1 MIRIYAFY
9 TAVEKWA
16 KDGTQWS
23 FRELSL
29 PVRWQSR
36 YGIVVAK
43 SGPTFGIWWEVTHIR
58 LLSYSQGSIAKTSIW
73 PNVTQLPRNFLA
85 KWVKG
90 PIFQLHWLLSSK
102 SKKRSIFQY
111 LWFRDDTSCLNSRVL
126 VQIFSPFSLQY
137 GNHPPVTLLQQ
148 QGMRVQTHLL
158 QRTSYWANRNR
169 ILYERGTRPE
179 TRLSR

>member
-1 MIRIYAFY
+1 MSERWHSMIFQRAFLLGILSCKMTIQIWY
-9 TAVEKWA
+9 SGSKKWA
-16 KDGTQWS
+16 NIWHLMGGDTYS
-23 FRELSL
+23 FSLVLRLSRE
-29 PVRWQSR
+29 
-36 YGIVVAK
+36 
-43 SGPTFGIWWEVTHIR
+43 HC
-58 LLSYSQGSIAKTSIW
+58 KTSIW

-111 LWFRDDTSCLNSRVL
+111 LWFRDDTGCLNSRVVQWVL